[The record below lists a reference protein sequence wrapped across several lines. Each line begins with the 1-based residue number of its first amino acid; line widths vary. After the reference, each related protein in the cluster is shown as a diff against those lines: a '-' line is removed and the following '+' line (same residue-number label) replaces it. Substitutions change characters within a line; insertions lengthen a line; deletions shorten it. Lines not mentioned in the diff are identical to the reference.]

1 MAMPGQVPQQTFSIC
16 RILQSYQRQT
26 KRHGTECDGVSSLL
40 CNISPLQL
48 FAFPKVRNR
57 YLDSPKPAQ
66 FPHVKVY
73 KAHIAAA
80 IDLSTVSTDTGGAS
94 GGASGEPGG
103 LGARVSLSLALATF
117 SQAMKRRK
125 EVRGALGLW
134 GFGAHV
140 GEAPGFDG
148 FWVWGLSDQFT
159 DGRLDDRWMI
169 DD

>member
-66 FPHVKVY
+66 FPHVKV
-73 KAHIAAA
+73 
-80 IDLSTVSTDTGGAS
+80 STDTGGAS

-134 GFGAHV
+134 GPCGGGSWF
-140 GEAPGFDG
+140 
-148 FWVWGLSDQFT
+148 
-159 DGRLDDRWMI
+159 
-169 DD
+169 